1 MPKIPLKISCF
12 PLSVN
17 LLFDKIAKLAEI
29 VLPTSIHTLLIST
42 PMETTNEPT
51 KHVEKQRKSISLLV
65 RFSINGSKIFV
76 ALCFWLWV
84 EEPTFM

>member
-1 MPKIPLKISCF
+1 MSKIPLMISCF

-17 LLFDKIAKLAEI
+17 LLFDKIAKLTET

-51 KHVEKQRKSISLLV
+51 KYVEKERKSISLLMC
-65 RFSINGSKIFV
+65 FSINGLKIRV

-84 EEPTFM
+84 EEPTSM

>member
-17 LLFDKIAKLAEI
+17 LLFDKIAKLTEI

-42 PMETTNEPT
+42 LMETTNEPT
-51 KHVEKQRKSISLLV
+51 KYVEK
-65 RFSINGSKIFV
+65 
-76 ALCFWLWV
+76 
-84 EEPTFM
+84 